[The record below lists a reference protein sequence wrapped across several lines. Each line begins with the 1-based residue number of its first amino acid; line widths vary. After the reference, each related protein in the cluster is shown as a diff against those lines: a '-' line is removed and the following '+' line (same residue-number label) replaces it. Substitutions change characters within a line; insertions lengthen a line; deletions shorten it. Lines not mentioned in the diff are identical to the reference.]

1 MVDHTDPLAVGR
13 ASQHNRY
20 QRLAGR
26 PSVSVVQNRY
36 GDGMAY
42 HFCSFRGRRIDVSEA
57 GAGAVNASLDAT
69 FGLIAFEELWD
80 AVVQNFADLERD
92 LLVRGIDDMLF
103 GDRGWDYYQDLR
115 TLFGRRLSNMLSSCR
130 AYIDLAPR
138 ELRRVEGGDDLPEEF
153 KRLKSAAYDA
163 HFSYR
168 LMEALRNYTQH
179 YGSPVTSTHMDAR
192 RIQQP
197 AGDQFRYVTAASMD
211 AATLCADPRLKGAL
225 RKELAGMGKLEV
237 NKFAREYIE
246 QLAKVHLSVRAMTIA
261 RFDTDKA
268 RIADAIDR
276 VNAASGDSDFGAY
289 MVRREGDQEQS
300 RRALMIEPF
309 DRLHTLRHRNG
320 SLQNL
325 ALRYVSGE
333 LLGQHL
339 R

>member
-1 MVDHTDPLAVGR
+1 MVDHTDPLATKQ
-13 ASQHNRY
+13 ASQHNRE

-26 PSVSVVQNRY
+26 LTGSVVPDED
-36 GDGMAY
+36 GDGMTY
-42 HFCSFRGRRIDVSEA
+42 HFCSFRSRRVDVSEA
-57 GAGAVNASLDAT
+57 DAFSVDVSLEAT

-92 LLVRGIDDMLF
+92 LLIRGIDDMLF
-103 GDRGWDYYQDLR
+103 GDHDWNYYQDLR
-115 TLFGRRLSNMLSSCR
+115 TLFGRRLSNLLSSCR

-138 ELRRVEGGDDLPEEF
+138 ELRRVECADDLPAEF
-153 KRLKSAAYDA
+153 KRLKSAAYDV

-179 YGSPVTSTHMDAR
+179 YGSPITGTHMDAR

-197 AGDQFRYVTAASMD
+197 AGDQFRYVTAASMN
-211 AATLCADPRLKGAL
+211 AATLRDDPKFKGAI
-225 RKELAGMGKLEV
+225 REELVGMGKLEV

-246 QLAKVHLSVRAMTIA
+246 QLAGVHLALRALTIE
-261 RFDTDKA
+261 RFATDKA
-268 RIADAIDR
+268 RIVNAIEQ
-276 VNAASGDSDFGAY
+276 VKAASGDNDFGAY
-289 MVRREGDQEQS
+289 MVRRDDDQEQS

-309 DRLHTLRHRNG
+309 DRLDTLRRRNK